1 MLLFIEALM
10 LHHIFGI
17 CESGGIAEKEC
28 NDHHADMTDFRGL
41 KRTLISGCG
50 NWLGV
55 KKDIV

>member
-1 MLLFIEALM
+1 M